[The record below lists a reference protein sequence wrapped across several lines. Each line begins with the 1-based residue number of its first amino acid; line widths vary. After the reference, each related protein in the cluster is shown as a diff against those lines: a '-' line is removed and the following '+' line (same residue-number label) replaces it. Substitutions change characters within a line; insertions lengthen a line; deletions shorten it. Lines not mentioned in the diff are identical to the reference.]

1 MREKG
6 TAATLLVGIPAGL
19 LLGVSLFTFG
29 YARGHSYLTDDPA
42 ACVNCHPMREQF
54 EGWIKSS
61 HRSAAV
67 CNDCH
72 TPADPVGKYAIKV
85 LNGFNHSWAFT
96 RGRFPDAIRMRSRN
110 QAVTRASCSRC
121 HQDIVVAMGAGRHP
135 REGVEC
141 LECHR
146 DVGHAH

>member
-6 TAATLLVGIPAGL
+6 TAAAFLVGMPAGV
-19 LLGVSLFTFG
+19 LLGLSIYTFG

-42 ACVNCHPMREQF
+42 ACVNCHPMREQY

-61 HRSAAV
+61 HRRAAV

-72 TPADPVGKYAIKV
+72 TPGDRLGKYTTKL
-85 LNGFNHSWAFT
+85 LNGFSHSLAFT
-96 RGRFPDAIRMRSRN
+96 AGQFADAIRIRGRN
-110 QAVTRASCSRC
+110 RAVTQASCNRC
-121 HQDIVVAMGAGRHP
+121 HQEILAAIGAGRHP

-141 LECHR
+141 LDCHR